1 MDWKS
6 LYDKK
11 NRPGFGQI
19 RDFLPVPAFEAFT
32 EFNAILRRDYNL
44 GYVQPKYTE
53 AYGWTYAY
61 GRSGYLLVNRVCF
74 LEDRFSVEGVDVKGM
89 DDLPNAVA
97 HVDAM
102 FHDGFLARYEAFDE
116 ARKTRR
122 LAKRKGSTEPDLQ
135 SVTRNNLVWPKKVS
149 RQDLMRLYKSDAE
162 GMPDEELLENIGL
175 ELYVRCREAK
185 EIYGLMERYRIKCLH
200 CGGVLGGPGILVC
213 GCGREYT
220 YQAYRKGF
228 RENNM
233 PRGAASAVFDRFLE
247 DWMAARSAWEKML
260 RIDGLIHAFHIAAI
274 SGAQGRPVGV
284 NLIQG
289 SKKQVV
295 ELIEALAAR

>member
-1 MDWKS
+1 MDWIS
-6 LYDKK
+6 MYGKK
-11 NRPGFGQI
+11 NRPGFEQI
-19 RDFLPVPAFEAFT
+19 RDFLSESAFDAFT
-32 EFNAILRRDYNL
+32 EFNEILLKKYNL
-44 GYVQPKYTE
+44 GYVRPAFTKTH
-53 AYGWTYAY
+53 GWTYAY
-61 GRSGYLLVNRVCF
+61 GRSGCLLVNRVCF
-74 LEDRFSVEGVDVKGM
+74 LEDRFSVEGVDVKGPG
-89 DDLPNAVA
+89 DLPKAVA
-97 HVDAM
+97 QVDAM
-102 FHDGFLARYEAFDE
+102 FHDGFLVRYEAFDE
-116 ARKTRR
+116 ARKARR
-122 LAKRKGSTEPDLQ
+122 MAKRKGTSEPDLRPAM
-135 SVTRNNLVWPKKVS
+135 RNNLIWPKKVS
-149 RQDLMRLYKSDAE
+149 RQDLRRLYKSDAE

-233 PRGAASAVFDRFLE
+233 PRGAASAVFDQFLK
-247 DWMAARSAWEKML
+247 DWMAARSAQEKML
-260 RIDGLIHAFHIAAI
+260 RIDGLIHAFHIAAV

-289 SKKQVV
+289 TKKQIV
-295 ELIEALAAR
+295 ELIEALAGG